1 MHGGPTRRTKLR
13 PKSGYFRTVIGNLYR
28 AVGFESLAA
37 IERHIDSKD
46 FVLIHRY
53 VLLNVRHV
61 VKLNPKPNLME
72 VGVRHKEDIDTLPVS
87 RRHVPDL
94 FDRLGIRRGSEPAR
108 ATDVD
113 LTPATSR

>member
-1 MHGGPTRRTKLR
+1 MHGGPTRRTS
-13 PKSGYFRTVIGNLYR
+13 SGQSRSTSGTVIGNLYR
-28 AVGFESLAA
+28 AVGFESVTA